1 MCVSCCC
8 VKFPLG
14 PFVVLLAA
22 TSQLFQSDYVFA
34 AGIQDGS
41 REGAGSEPL

>member
-8 VKFPLG
+8 VKFTLG
-14 PFVVLLAA
+14 SFVVLVAA
-22 TSQLFQSDYVFA
+22 ASQLFQLDYVFA

-41 REGAGSEPL
+41 REGAGSEQV